1 MLDLKTQKLLVIAPH
16 PDDEVVGCAGFIK
29 RIKDEGG
36 KVYVLYLTV
45 GDTKDFSK
53 KGMSFA
59 KDREKEIRSV
69 ARFLKF
75 DDHHI
80 AFKGND
86 YHLKLD
92 ILGQKKLMDMIER
105 ESPLALEKIKPTIV
119 AFPSVRSY
127 NQDHKIAASATHATL
142 RPANNK
148 DKHFVKMVLAYEEPA
163 DEWTLN
169 ANQTPNFFVKLKKK
183 DLVAKTKA
191 MNLYSSQSRT
201 SYSTRSQ
208 QTLENLA
215 HLRGSQSGTALAE
228 AFYAHRII
236 T

>member
-1 MLDLKTQKLLVIAPH
+1 MLDLKRQTLLVIAPH
-16 PDDEVVGCAGFIK
+16 PDDEVVGCGGLIK

-75 DDHHI
+75 DDYHL

-92 ILGQKKLMDMIER
+92 LLGQKKLMDMIER
-105 ESPLALEKIKPTIV
+105 ESPLALEKIRPTIV
-119 AFPSVRSY
+119 AFPSINSY
-127 NQDHKIAASATHATL
+127 NQDHRIAASATHASL
-142 RPANNK
+142 RPANNS

-163 DEWTLN
+163 DLWTLDIN
-169 ANQTPNFFVKLKKK
+169 ETPNFFVKLKKE
-183 DLVAKTKA
+183 DLDTKIKA
-191 MNLYSSQSRT
+191 MNLYASQART
-201 SYSTRSQ
+201 GYNTRSKE
-208 QTLENLA
+208 TLQSLA
-215 HLRGSQSGTALAE
+215 YLRGSQSGEGIAE
-228 AFYAHRII
+228 AFVSLRVIA
-236 T
+236 

>member
-1 MLDLKTQKLLVIAPH
+1 MLDLKKQKLLVIAPH
-16 PDDEVVGCAGFIK
+16 PDDEVVGCAGLIK
-29 RIKDEGG
+29 RVKDAGG

-53 KGMSFA
+53 KGISFA

-75 DDHHI
+75 DDYHL
-80 AFKGND
+80 AYNGND
-86 YHLKLD
+86 FHLKLD

-119 AFPSVRSY
+119 AFPSIRSY
-127 NQDHKIAASATHATL
+127 NQDHKIAASATHACL

-148 DKHFVKMVLAYEEPA
+148 DKHFVKTVLAYEEPA
-163 DEWTLN
+163 DGWTLSV
-169 ANQTPNFFVKLKKK
+169 NQTPNFFVQLKKK
-183 DLVAKTKA
+183 DLVAKMKA
-191 MNLYSSQSRT
+191 MSLYSSQART
-201 SYSTRSQ
+201 GYSTRSQ

-215 HLRGSQSGTALAE
+215 HLRGSQSGATFAE
-228 AFYAHRII
+228 AFVSYRVI